1 MSSPPVCAQVAMPL
15 LLPLAPL
22 VGAPAAVAI
31 VVIGVAVVAA
41 ALIVMTGWHKRTVDG
56 YAGLPAPP
64 PAPKVERGP
73 GAAGPF
79 PPQKD
84 RCANRSLGRV
94 RRNACSHAPPSQA
107 PLGALRRLPRE
118 RVGSWAAVA
127 DGKGGPGE
135 SGAGGRQRDG
145 RQVPTALGGAASGAW
160 WGLRALWLAS
170 EFCRRQQ
177 AAANPASAERDR
189 RCSCGD
195 SVTARERI
203 LFGGSFTRVAR
214 PCFSFP
220 SHNARGRRPAA
231 DPLTRRHAC

>member
-94 RRNACSHAPPSQA
+94 RRNACSHARPPPRHPSGHYDGFLESGLAAGLLWPMAKEVPGKAA
-107 PLGALRRLPRE
+107 PVDASAMVAKYRQRWEALHPERGGASVHSGSLRSFAVVNKQLQTLLQP
-118 RVGSWAAVA
+118 SATDAAAVA
-127 DGKGGPGE
+127 
-135 SGAGGRQRDG
+135 
-145 RQVPTALGGAASGAW
+145 TA
-160 WGLRALWLAS
+160 
-170 EFCRRQQ
+170 
-177 AAANPASAERDR
+177 
-189 RCSCGD
+189 
-195 SVTARERI
+195 
-203 LFGGSFTRVAR
+203 
-214 PCFSFP
+214 
-220 SHNARGRRPAA
+220 
-231 DPLTRRHAC
+231 